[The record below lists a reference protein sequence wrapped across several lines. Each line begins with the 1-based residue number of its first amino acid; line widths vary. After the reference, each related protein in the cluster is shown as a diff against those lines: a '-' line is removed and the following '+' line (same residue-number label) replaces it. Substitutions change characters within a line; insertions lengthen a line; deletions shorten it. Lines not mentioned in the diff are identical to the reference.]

1 MTEKPGGM
9 FTFNIDDG
17 FNEAILRGYQLVLL
31 TRNDYQN
38 LCQCEKLDD
47 MKLHLQVTSY
57 GDFLSNEPSPLHS
70 TTIAE
75 KCTGKMVDQFNYI
88 RLNSVKPLSKFF
100 GLHYIC
106 LYD

>member
-17 FNEAILRGYQLVLL
+17 FNEAILRGYQLGLL